1 MNVSTHSAAA
11 VIYFETRGTPPAAL
25 PRTTLDACGHALAG
39 IVGDAPG
46 RWRLLVAA
54 DDPQQS
60 FAQLLARAQGLRPE
74 VIAGDAADWRASADA
89 RLVLYTGERPPAP
102 ASLGPGAARWI
113 AVHATDGTRWE
124 AEAGGPWQPLT
135 WLAETLATV
144 GATLADGVESIYAR
158 ADLLAQS
165 TAPDTR
171 RLGGLLIAVAAIC
184 VLLPVVWL
192 LRTPLQLPP
201 MLAAAAGLAS
211 PLLVVAFFW
220 WQRWRSMGRSWAR
233 ARLVAEAC
241 RSMLAT
247 RSTPMQ
253 PVVSSLAVVPALR
266 PLLQKFAAEPKQVT
280 PDWRDAYLRER
291 VDGQHA
297 YYQRERDRALRERQR
312 LSRWSTILMDLALA
326 IGVAGLVVTLHPQ
339 AASWLSAVGGSALDV
354 AFGLAG
360 LALPL
365 GLLVTQALRLVGD
378 ATRRMARYTQ
388 QLLQLDSLRE
398 RWANAD
404 DAQAIELLRQA
415 EDALLSE
422 VLEWYFQSETGEE
435 FHTIREQRAVAV
447 PPRHSVRRGG
457 GYGGVGPGL
466 ARLGAAGAFVVRVVL
481 GRLVWVVVGAAGALL
496 WVGLR

>member
-1 MNVSTHSAAA
+1 MNVSNALAPA
-11 VIYFETRGTPPAAL
+11 VVYFETHGMPPSAL
-25 PRTTLDACGHALAG
+25 PRATLDTCGHALAG
-39 IVGDAPG
+39 IVTDQPA

-54 DDPQQS
+54 GDPQQA
-60 FAQLLARAQGLRPE
+60 FAQLLARAQGLRAE
-74 VIAGDAADWRASADA
+74 VVATDAGDWRASADA

-113 AVHATDGTRWE
+113 AVHATGGERWE
-124 AEAGGPWQPLT
+124 AEADGQWQPPT
-135 WLAETLATV
+135 WLAEILGKA

-165 TAPDTR
+165 LAPDTR
-171 RLGGLLIAVAAIC
+171 RSGRLLIAVAAIC
-184 VLLPVVWL
+184 VLLPVAWL

-211 PLLVVAFFW
+211 PLLIVAFFW

-247 RSTPMQ
+247 RSAPMQ

-266 PLLQKFAAEPKQVT
+266 PLLQKFAAEPKQVA
-280 PDWRDAYLRER
+280 PDWRAAYLRER
-291 VDGQHA
+291 IDGQHA

-339 AASWLSAVGGSALDV
+339 SASWLSAVGASGLDV
-354 AFGLAG
+354 ALGLAG

-378 ATRRMARYTQ
+378 ATRRTARYTQ

-398 RWANAD
+398 RWAGAD
-404 DAQAIELLRQA
+404 DAQALELLRQA

-422 VLEWYFQSETGEE
+422 VLDWYFQSETSED

-447 PPRHSVRRGG
+447 PARHSVRRSG
-457 GYGGVGPGL
+457 GYVGVAPVL
-466 ARLGAAGAFVVRVVL
+466 ARLGAAGEFVVRVVL
-481 GRLVWVVVGAAGALL
+481 GRLVWVAAGAACVLL